1 MNIKYTY
8 IIEFKLLLA
17 RDRIEPL
24 WVESPSFYKTVQD
37 RAYSDFTESKM
48 MG

>member
-1 MNIKYTY
+1 MNIKYPY
-8 IIEFKLLLA
+8 IIEFKLLLD
-17 RDRIEPL
+17 RDRIDPFR
-24 WVESPSFYKTVQD
+24 VESPSFYKTVQD